1 MTLPGPRAASQRRNI
16 PQPGPSIPTPRRPL
30 PYRSPRPPRALACSL
45 PQVFPGEKENT
56 KSSNLRLK
64 TCRAPASAPESS
76 RALANLARPTL
87 STRLGAAAPILCSP
101 GARGEGE
108 DRSFDIGEIRP
119 SLLSFHSLQSHTNP
133 RAPPSRT
140 SPPPTCRTP

>member
-76 RALANLARPTL
+76 RALEPHKPARTAFPDEPAADLPHTL
-87 STRLGAAAPILCSP
+87 GSAGQLESP
-101 GARGEGE
+101 GGGLG
-108 DRSFDIGEIRP
+108 RSGP
-119 SLLSFHSLQSHTNP
+119 LS
-133 RAPPSRT
+133 
-140 SPPPTCRTP
+140 